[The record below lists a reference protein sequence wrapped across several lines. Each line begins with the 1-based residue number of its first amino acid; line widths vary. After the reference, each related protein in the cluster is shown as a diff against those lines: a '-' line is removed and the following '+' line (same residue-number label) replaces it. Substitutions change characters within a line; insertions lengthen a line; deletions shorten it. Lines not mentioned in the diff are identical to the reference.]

1 MSYVQAGDV
10 RLACQQMGEGPDVV
24 LVHGLATNR
33 AFWYATLAQSLRDRY
48 RVTLFD
54 LRGHGYSSRPD
65 SGYTATD
72 MAGDIAAI
80 VDALELAPAAIVAH
94 SYGGGAALE
103 YALAAP
109 ERVRALS
116 LLDVRINSLQ
126 PKQWLSD
133 GARLSAF
140 EKEMARADGRDWEAE
155 PQLGLSFLESMA
167 RLRVQGYEPSNRDT
181 FTPFG
186 SGKSG
191 LRGARAFCRL
201 MDETTMRADALVP
214 GSERARIADLQ
225 PRLQLVYGGNSHN
238 LPSGEALSA
247 CLPQSEYHC
256 LPDAGH
262 FFPLSHPDA
271 VAGLVGSFLDS
282 LNSESAA

>member
-1 MSYVQAGDV
+1 MSFVQAGDV

-33 AFWYATLAQSLRDRY
+33 AFWFATLAQSLRDRY

-54 LRGHGYSSRPD
+54 LRGHGYSSRPER
-65 SGYTATD
+65 GYTASD
-72 MAGDIAAI
+72 MAADIGAVI
-80 VDALELAPAAIVAH
+80 DRLDLAPAAIVAH

-126 PKQWLSD
+126 PQQWLGD
-133 GARLSAF
+133 GARLTEF

-155 PQLGLSFLESMA
+155 PQLGLTFLESMA
-167 RLRVQGYEPSNRDT
+167 RLRVQGFEPSNRDT

-186 SGKSG
+186 EGKSG
-191 LRGARAFCRL
+191 LRGAKAFCRL
-201 MDETTMRADALVP
+201 MDETTMRADALAP
-214 GSERARIADLQ
+214 GSDRETIA
-225 PRLQLVYGGNSHN
+225 RLQLPLQLIYGENSHN
-238 LPSGEALSA
+238 LPSGEALRA
-247 CLPQSEYHC
+247 CLPQAEYHC
-256 LPDAGH
+256 VADAGH
-262 FFPLSHPDA
+262 FFPLSHPET
-271 VAGLVGSFLDS
+271 VAGLVGSFLDHHS
-282 LNSESAA
+282 SESAA

>member
-1 MSYVQAGDV
+1 MSFVQAGDA
-10 RLACQQMGEGPDVV
+10 RLAWQQMGEGPDVV
-24 LVHGLATNR
+24 LVHGLAANR
-33 AFWYATLAQSLRDRY
+33 AFWFATLAQALRDRY
-48 RVTLFD
+48 RVTIFD
-54 LRGHGYSSRPD
+54 LRGHGYSSRPER
-65 SGYTATD
+65 GYTAID
-72 MAGDIAAI
+72 MAGDIGAI
-80 VDALELAPAAIVAH
+80 VDQLDLAPAAIVAH

-155 PQLGLSFLESMA
+155 PQLGLTFLESMA
-167 RLRVQGYEPSNRDT
+167 RLRVQGYEASNRDA

-186 SGKSG
+186 EGKSG

-201 MDETTMRADALVP
+201 MDETTMRDDALVP
-214 GSERARIADLQ
+214 GSEREAIVGLQ
-225 PRLQLVYGGNSHN
+225 PPLQLLYGENSHN
-238 LPSGEALSA
+238 LPSGQALSA
-247 CLPQSEYHC
+247 CLPGAAFEC

-262 FFPLSHPDA
+262 FFPLSHPDM

-282 LNSESAA
+282 RISESAA